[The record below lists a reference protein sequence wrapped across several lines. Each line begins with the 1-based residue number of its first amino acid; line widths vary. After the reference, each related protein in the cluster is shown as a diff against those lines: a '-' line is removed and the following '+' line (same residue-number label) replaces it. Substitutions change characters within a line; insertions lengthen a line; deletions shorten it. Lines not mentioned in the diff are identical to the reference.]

1 LVEIEHLAMEN
12 TEKAD
17 AKLAGYVREAL
28 RLNPIVSPY
37 DPAIPIRANT

>member
-1 LVEIEHLAMEN
+1 MEIEHLAMEN